1 MDCAENYSKWQRRLT
16 FWTEFFK
23 SFMHG
28 ALRWFPVILSWASWL
43 GIVMAYNKMSNPLAN
58 ISWGN
63 NSSHYF
69 AQTVNCW
76 ETGLKFWLKRRK
88 VRMYVSEYGN
98 QLLLFSSLPK
108 LNYCLRTNW
117 LPLYEKCLHLVP
129 NNIKFTKKVYIY
141 LILMSFLPWSPW
153 YSPVEKHSHYFP
165 IVV

>member
-1 MDCAENYSKWQRRLT
+1 M
-16 FWTEFFK
+16 EFFK

-63 NSSHYF
+63 NSCHYF

-88 VRMYVSEYGN
+88 VRTYVSEYGN

-129 NNIKFTKKVYIY
+129 NNIKSTKNVVNIFNFNVNCA
-141 LILMSFLPWSPW
+141 LITMI
-153 YSPVEKHSHYFP
+153 FP
-165 IVV
+165 GGKTQSLLSNSSLVFVQARSYWGELL